1 MQIESVIL
9 ALNRITTV
17 AYSGPLL
24 VVFYLFVVWHSQKT
38 RPDVHMILPSQT
50 IGGNYAQ
57 Q

>member
-24 VVFYLFVVWHSQKT
+24 VVFYLFVVWHSLKT
-38 RPDVHMILPSQT
+38 TPDVHMILPSQP
-50 IGGNYAQ
+50 IGGNSAQ

>member
-9 ALNRITTV
+9 ALNRIKTV